1 MDCLL
6 EAEKSSRDQQRK
18 KLGDTLI
25 FDEPEEVSCAD
36 LPVDALKNVDVI
48 PPKSK
53 RVQKKKHTE
62 KRAYDSE
69 ELVRHMS
76 NLPSYLERGKV
87 PQEKAFNVG
96 VLDWKRLERW
106 QKQYKQIPG
115 RSNGYSPSSSN
126 TSSPF
131 LAEGSS
137 SNSSTG
143 HSSSMHHS
151 TLQCHLNM
159 SSTEGSSG
167 SVNLQ
172 ELNSC
177 AGKPLE
183 IHRRVPKTT
192 HSSVE
197 VETSLKEFSRDSD
210 LQHVIK
216 NRRSQYIK
224 DDCSTFNGETILE
237 GDNELHISCSNANA
251 DFDCK
256 ERCKSTVLI
265 VPKDRQESSNGLSSS
280 TSDSAEKLKATRKS
294 FYDVCNHTVSQAQT
308 SSGVS
313 HCCYI
318 HNKADTISYSQTG
331 LASKIDEKGMDLSSI
346 LNEPSTYPGKSPSSP
361 PGGKNLESNK
371 STGVLKN
378 PTTVTSF
385 DGSNPIKENA
395 EATKVRNPSPTRRFR
410 IAISGKGW
418 SSNAKDISTVP
429 SVVKQHNAQSGQ
441 ERVEGVVSIDHT
453 CDKSSA
459 NGRSKSSPLR
469 RLLDPLLKPRKS
481 TSDHF
486 TGSSEVDSTSRDR
499 RSKSAPRQV
508 ESLTS
513 RSMKVK
519 LDLKGCKTI
528 EVDNACPTAKHR
540 PLRMQ
545 ALFQVAVKNGVPL
558 FKFAVENEGNILAA
572 TMKQVNSPTK
582 QKNNWIYSFC
592 TIREMKKKGG
602 NWANQGGKDKSRGY
616 ISSVIAQMK
625 VSDAPFSVS
634 SQKSYC
640 QSSIREFVLFA
651 TETKESGQ
659 QISELQPTHELAAI
673 VVKLSHGST
682 RHLCSSA
689 QQDLNSASAIESGSR
704 GEVGGCSGREDFSMT
719 VILPGGN
726 HGLPGKGEPSPLIER
741 WKSGGSCDCG
751 GWDLGCKLRV
761 LANHCEVIRGS
772 SSANIQSTAGRFEL
786 FYQGD
791 DQENKPVFSL
801 CAFKDGIFSVEYS
814 SSLTLL
820 QAFSIC
826 ISILNVR
833 KQDGIREAN
842 SSCAENSSEGIM
854 PSDFPNKAQVEFP
867 DKYISIP
874 PISPV
879 GRV

>member
-1 MDCLL
+1 MQQLMDCLL

-25 FDEPEEVSCAD
+25 FHEPEEVSCSD
-36 LPVDALKNVDVI
+36 LHVDALKNVAVI
-48 PPKSK
+48 PPKSE
-53 RVQKKKHTE
+53 RVEKKKHTE

-87 PQEKAFNVG
+87 VQEKAFNVG

-106 QKQYKQIPG
+106 QKKYKQIPG
-115 RSNGYSPSSSN
+115 RSCGYSPSSSN
-126 TSSPF
+126 TSSLS

-137 SNSSTG
+137 S
-143 HSSSMHHS
+143 
-151 TLQCHLNM
+151 
-159 SSTEGSSG
+159 TEGSCG

-177 AGKPLE
+177 A
-183 IHRRVPKTT
+183 
-192 HSSVE
+192 
-197 VETSLKEFSRDSD
+197 RDSD
-210 LQHVIK
+210 LQHSIK

-224 DDCSTFNGETILE
+224 DDCSTSMSKGKVMTFNGETILE
-237 GDNELHISCSNANA
+237 GDNELHISCSNDNA

-256 ERCKSTVLI
+256 QRCKSIVLI
-265 VPKDRQESSNGLSSS
+265 VPKDRQESSNGFSSS
-280 TSDSAEKLKATRKS
+280 TSDSAEKLKATRQS
-294 FYDVCNHTVSQAQT
+294 FYDVSNH
-308 SSGVS
+308 
-313 HCCYI
+313 
-318 HNKADTISYSQTG
+318 
-331 LASKIDEKGMDLSSI
+331 L
-346 LNEPSTYPGKSPSSP
+346 GKSPPSP
-361 PGGKNLESNK
+361 SGGKNQESNK
-371 STGVLKN
+371 STGVLKH
-378 PTTVTSF
+378 PTRVTSC

-410 IAISGKGW
+410 MAISGKGW

-429 SVVKQHNAQSGQ
+429 SK

-558 FKFAVENEGNILAA
+558 FKFAVENEGSILAA

-625 VSDAPFSVS
+625 VSDAPFSVRT
-634 SQKSYC
+634 QKSGC

-682 RHLCSSA
+682 RHLCRSA
-689 QQDLNSASAIESGSR
+689 RQDLNSASAIESGSR
-704 GEVGGCSGREDFSMT
+704 GEDFSMT

>member
-1 MDCLL
+1 MKLMDCYL

-25 FDEPEEVSCAD
+25 FDEPEVSCAD
-36 LPVDALKNVDVI
+36 LHVDAPKNVDVI
-48 PPKSK
+48 TPKSE

-76 NLPSYLERGKV
+76 NLPSYLERGKFL
-87 PQEKAFNVG
+87 QEKAFNVG
-96 VLDWKRLERW
+96 VLDWKRLEMW
-106 QKQYKQIPG
+106 QKKNKQIPF
-115 RSNGYSPSSSN
+115 RSSGFSPSSSN
-126 TSSPF
+126 TSSLP

-143 HSSSMHHS
+143 QSSSTHRS
-151 TLQCHLNM
+151 TLQSHLNM
-159 SSTEGSSG
+159 SSTEGSSE
-167 SVNLQ
+167 SVNLK

-177 AGKPLE
+177 PGKPLE
-183 IHRRVPKTT
+183 IYQRVPKTIQ
-192 HSSVE
+192 SSVE
-197 VETSLKEFSRDSD
+197 KVETSLKEFSRDSD
-210 LQHVIK
+210 LQQAIK
-216 NRRSQYIK
+216 NGRSQYIK
-224 DDCSTFNGETILE
+224 DDCTISMSKGMVMTFNEETILE
-237 GDNELHISCSNANA
+237 RDNQLHTSCSNANA

-256 ERCKSTVLI
+256 QRCKSIVLI
-265 VPKDRQESSNGLSSS
+265 VPKDGQESSNGLSYS
-280 TSDSAEKLKATRKS
+280 TSDSAEKLKATRQS
-294 FYDVCNHTVSQAQT
+294 FYSVCNHTVSQAQI
-308 SSGVS
+308 SSDVP

-318 HNKADTISYSQTG
+318 HNKGDTISYSQAG
-331 LASKIDEKGMDLSSI
+331 LAGKIDDKGMNLLSI
-346 LNEPSTYPGKSPSSP
+346 PNQPSTIPGKSSSSP
-361 PGGKNLESNK
+361 LRGKNPESIK
-371 STGVLKN
+371 STGVLTN

-385 DGSNPIKENA
+385 DGPNRIKENA
-395 EATKVRNPSPTRRFR
+395 EATKVRNPSPTRRFS

-429 SVVKQHNAQSGQ
+429 QVVKQHNAQSGQ
-441 ERVEGVVSIDHT
+441 ERVEGVVSLGHT

-528 EVDNACPTAKHR
+528 EVDNACPTTKHR

-572 TMKQVNSPTK
+572 TMRLVNSPTK

-625 VSDAPFSVS
+625 VSDVPFSLS
-634 SQKSYC
+634 SQKSGC

-659 QISELQPTHELAAI
+659 QVSDLQPTHELAAI
-673 VVKLSHGST
+673 VVKLPHGST

-689 QQDLNSASAIESGSR
+689 QQDHNCARVIESGSR
-704 GEVGGCSGREDFSMT
+704 EEVGGCSGREDFSMT

-761 LANHCEVIRGS
+761 LANQCEVIRGS

-786 FYQGD
+786 FYQVIMHTTIVIHS
-791 DQENKPVFSL
+791 PPP
-801 CAFKDGIFSVEYS
+801 
-814 SSLTLL
+814 LL
-820 QAFSIC
+820 
-826 ISILNVR
+826 
-833 KQDGIREAN
+833 
-842 SSCAENSSEGIM
+842 
-854 PSDFPNKAQVEFP
+854 
-867 DKYISIP
+867 
-874 PISPV
+874 
-879 GRV
+879 